1 MDNLIFSLD
10 TLEWAANNISLQL
23 KDVVPKISPSA
34 KTQAKL
40 LEGKFSAAQAEKLAK
55 ITKVPFGTLFLDT
68 PPTLYKP
75 SVPDLRQKQNAEP
88 LGEHFYEVL
97 KDIKNKQD
105 WYVEFLQEH
114 GAEELKFVGKF
125 EGINLAEYELV
136 ANDIRSTLNIA
147 KIKRNSTNRD
157 NYLKLLIERCEDAG
171 ILIFKNGVVKNA
183 STKTLDISEFRGF
196 VLIDKYAPVVFLN
209 GRDAPSALVFTLAHE
224 LAHIWLGISGV
235 DDLDIYGNDPT
246 EVLCN
251 KIAAE
256 VLVPKVEFFKYWDFF
271 NEDLSEIAQHFYVSK
286 LMISRVALTHGKI
299 SKSLYKE
306 LHDFEFEKF
315 KKNRDAEIGKGGNF
329 INMVPGRNS
338 PLLTKTVVNQALSG
352 NILLRDAGKLLN
364 VSPQNI
370 LKLGGF

>member
-1 MDNLIFSLD
+1 MDNLNFSLN
-10 TLEWAANNISLQL
+10 TLEWAAHNISMQL
-23 KDVVPKISPSA
+23 KDVVSKISVSDR
-34 KTQAKL
+34 TQEKL
-40 LEGKFSAAQAEKLAK
+40 LEGKFSVAQAEKFAE
-55 ITKVPFGTLFLDT
+55 ITKVPFGALFLDA
-68 PPTLYKP
+68 PPILYKP
-75 SVPDLRQKQNAEP
+75 EVPDLRQKPNAEP
-88 LGEHFYEVL
+88 LSELFYEVL
-97 KDIKNKQD
+97 KDIQNKQE
-105 WYVEFLQEH
+105 WYTEFLQEH

-125 EGINLAEYELV
+125 KDANFQEYRLV
-136 ANDIRSTLNIA
+136 ADDIRSTLNIA

-183 STKTLDISEFRGF
+183 SRKTLDVNEFRGF
-196 VLIDKYAPVVFLN
+196 VLIDKYAPVIFLN

-256 VLVPKVEFFKYWDFF
+256 VLVPEKEFLKYWNYF

-286 LMISRVALTHGKI
+286 LMIYRVALTHGKI
-299 SKSLYKE
+299 SKALYQK
-306 LHDFEFEKF
+306 LHNFEFEKF
-315 KKNRDAEIGKGGNF
+315 KKQKDADTGGGNF

-338 PLLTKTVVNQALSG
+338 PLLTKTIVNQALSG

>member
-1 MDNLIFSLD
+1 MDNLTFSLN
-10 TLEWAANNISLQL
+10 TLEWAANNISMQL
-23 KDVVPKISPSA
+23 RDVVSKISVSER
-34 KTQAKL
+34 TQEKL
-40 LEGKFSAAQAEKLAK
+40 LNGKFSVTQAEKFAE

-68 PPTLYKP
+68 PPKLYKP
-75 SVPDLRQKQNAEP
+75 EVPDLRQKVNAEP
-88 LGEHFYEVL
+88 LSELFYEVL
-97 KDIKNKQD
+97 KDIKNKQE
-105 WYVEFLQEH
+105 WYTEFLQEH

-125 EGINLAEYELV
+125 KDSNLQEYRLV

-171 ILIFKNGVVKNA
+171 ILVFKNGVVKNA
-183 STKTLDISEFRGF
+183 SKKVLDVNEFRGF
-196 VLIDKYAPVVFLN
+196 VLIDKFAPVIFLN

-224 LAHIWLGISGV
+224 LAHVWLGISGV

-256 VLVPKVEFFKYWDFF
+256 ILVPEEEFLKYWNYFK
-271 NEDLSEIAQHFYVSK
+271 EDLSEIAQHFFVSK
-286 LMISRVALTHGKI
+286 LMIYRVALTHGKI
-299 SKSLYKE
+299 SKTLYQE
-306 LHDFEFEKF
+306 LHNFEFEKF
-315 KKNRDAEIGKGGNF
+315 KKQKDTDTGGGNF

-338 PLLTKTVVNQALSG
+338 PRLTKTIVNQALSG

-370 LKLGGF
+370 LKLGGS